1 MVTRTSKPPRD
12 ALDVLLWVPP
22 GLLPRRGHLLGWL
35 GRVALAGVALVSWG
49 SLLLVLLG
57 WD

>member
-1 MVTRTSKPPRD
+1 MGTRTSKPPRD
-12 ALDVLLWVPP
+12 ALDVVLWVPAW
-22 GLLPRRGHLLGWL
+22 LLPRRGHLLGWL
-35 GRVALAGVALVSWG
+35 GRVALVLLGLVSWG